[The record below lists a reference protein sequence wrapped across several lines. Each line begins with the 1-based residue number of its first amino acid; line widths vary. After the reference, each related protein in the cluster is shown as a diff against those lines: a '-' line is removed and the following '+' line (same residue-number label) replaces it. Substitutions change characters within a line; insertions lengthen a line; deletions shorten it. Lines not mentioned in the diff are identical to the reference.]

1 MRRFLVRAGYAL
13 APVALTGIVA
23 ASTGPGRH
31 RVAVVAVGVV
41 LGVVLGIATGEP
53 KGRAADSD

>member
-13 APVALTGIVA
+13 APVALLGTVA

-31 RVAVVAVGVV
+31 RLALLA
-41 LGVVLGIATGEP
+41 LGVLLGVILAFTTGDPRE
-53 KGRAADSD
+53 AAVDPG